1 MEWLRMVSNLKNK
14 KIKSI
19 SGISILEALVS
30 TVIVG
35 IGFIAILQM
44 VNYSVQSIH
53 TSGERTKANF
63 FTNMIAE
70 DVIGH
75 KEATSGATA
84 KNFSDFLHGT
94 GDAGFQASACSPAG
108 RPDNATNP
116 NVGNVY
122 GTDVVDAPLLKLRKW
137 ETVLNS
143 GDYLR
148 CTGDNE
154 VRNFKVYKLSRSRTW
169 TTETEGTI
177 LINSNIFDDV
187 MYIGRIQMNLNDGK
201 KRKYLYFQ
209 TDYRLKQ

>member
-1 MEWLRMVSNLKNK
+1 MVSNLKNK

-108 RPDNATNP
+108 RPD
-116 NVGNVY
+116 
-122 GTDVVDAPLLKLRKW
+122 
-137 ETVLNS
+137 
-143 GDYLR
+143 
-148 CTGDNE
+148 
-154 VRNFKVYKLSRSRTW
+154 LS
-169 TTETEGTI
+169 
-177 LINSNIFDDV
+177 LIHI
-187 MYIGRIQMNLNDGK
+187 
-201 KRKYLYFQ
+201 
-209 TDYRLKQ
+209 